1 MGTVGTVRYR
11 VLVSGVSSETSGFVL
26 NPYTN
31 SCRYRYRYGSILVS
45 GVLSETSGFVLNL
58 FKNMGSVGYIVSE

>member
-11 VLVSGVSSETSGFVL
+11 VLVSGVSSETPGFAL
-26 NPYTN
+26 NPYKN

-58 FKNMGSVGYIVSE
+58 LKNMDSVGVVSE